1 MSYEERMFR
10 NWTIF
15 IGVTVSFVVVIYTAV
30 LLLGPPYRV
39 WSQGM
44 AGEAELRRA
53 EFNRQIA
60 VREAQATSE
69 GAVLL
74 AQAEVERAKGVAEAN
89 AIIGNS
95 LQGNDMYIRYL
106 WVQGVN
112 NGTND
117 VIYIPTEA
125 SLPILE
131 ARDGARE

>member
-1 MSYEERMFR
+1 MDDETRAMIGF
-10 NWTIF
+10 WGGLFALVVAIF
-15 IGVTVSFVVVIYTAV
+15 LAV

-44 AGEAELRRA
+44 TGEAELRRA

-60 VREAQATSE
+60 VREAQAASE

-131 ARDGARE
+131 ARDGQ